1 MAIEDEFG
9 FEIPDGHGE
18 KLLTP
23 QQIARKGSP
32 LVNIVKLS
40 SCTMLQSFSSV
51 IDKNILI
58 RIHTFLIWI
67 ADTILDLNPVP
78 DLRLHNLE

>member
-23 QQIARKGSP
+23 QQIAREGSP
-32 LVNIVKLS
+32 LVSIVLLFSLTYNIYAN
-40 SCTMLQSFSSV
+40 F
-51 IDKNILI
+51 
-58 RIHTFLIWI
+58 
-67 ADTILDLNPVP
+67 
-78 DLRLHNLE
+78 